1 MFPLALSGTLG
12 RVALEQTQL
21 PEAWQRSST
30 GALPA
35 NPENQDGTMT
45 LKLRFAD
52 APLGHEILDVDL
64 SKELDDATFE
74 DIQKAFDE
82 YGVVLFRG
90 QTLTPQQQLDFSR
103 RFGSLEKFLIDTF
116 LLPGFPEIFVVSNI
130 LENGRP
136 IGMADAGRNWHSD
149 MAFVERPPRGSA
161 LYALEVPHDA
171 NEVPLGDTL
180 FASTS
185 AAYDALPVELKR
197 RIDGLKVLNSYR
209 IFTER
214 KARQEMNDGG
224 KKTQAEREKNKDSVP
239 DVVHPLVRTHP
250 RTGRKCLY
258 VSGPL
263 SVGIVGMA
271 EGEADALLDMLRE
284 HMTQPR
290 FIYRHSW
297 KAGDLVLWDN
307 CSAIHNAI
315 GDYQLPQRRRMHRT
329 TIEGTAPF

>member
-1 MFPLALSGTLG
+1 M
-12 RVALEQTQL
+12 
-21 PEAWQRSST
+21 
-30 GALPA
+30 
-35 NPENQDGTMT
+35 TMT
-45 LKLRFAD
+45 LTLRYAN
-52 APLGHEILDVDL
+52 APLGHEILGVDL
-64 SKELDDATFE
+64 SKDLNDATFTE
-74 DIQKAFDE
+74 IERTFDQ
-82 YGVVLFRG
+82 YGVVLFRD
-90 QTLTPQQQLDFSR
+90 QKLTPHQQADFSR

-130 LENGRP
+130 IENGRP

-149 MAFVERPPRGSA
+149 MAFVECPPRGSA

-171 NEVPLGDTL
+171 AGVALGDTL

-185 AAYDALPVELKR
+185 AAYDALPEETRR

-214 KARQEMNDGG
+214 KARQEMGDGG

-239 DVVHPLVRTHP
+239 DVIHPLVRTHP

-263 SVGIVGMA
+263 SVGIVGMPEA
-271 EGEADALLDMLRE
+271 EADELLDMLRE

-290 FIYRHSW
+290 FVYRHSW
-297 KAGDLVLWDN
+297 RVGDFILWDN
-307 CSAIHNAI
+307 CSAIHNAL
-315 GDYQLPQRRRMHRT
+315 GDYQLPQRRLMHRT
-329 TIEGTAPF
+329 TIEGTVPF